1 MVYTLKKYGSKN
13 MNKNYINFMSLP
25 KEPAFKRISAIIEDL
40 IAHDDLYQERLDKQ
54 QMINYIFDLFSQA
67 DTSPDIDKINQEE
80 LTKRINGIL
89 VLHALA
95 GTLNDLTPEEMAIF
109 DEAVG
114 R

>member
-1 MVYTLKKYGSKN
+1 MQDISFQT
-13 MNKNYINFMSLP
+13 
-25 KEPAFKRISAIIEDL
+25 EPAFKRISAIVEDL
-40 IAHDDLYQERLDKQ
+40 IAHNDLYQERLDKQ

-67 DTSPDIDKINQEE
+67 DTSPDIDQINQED
-80 LTKRINGIL
+80 LTKRINSIL
-89 VLHALA
+89 VLHAVA

>member
-1 MVYTLKKYGSKN
+1 MQDISFQT
-13 MNKNYINFMSLP
+13 
-25 KEPAFKRISAIIEDL
+25 EPAFKRISAIVEDL
-40 IAHDDLYQERLDKQ
+40 IAHNDLYQERLDKQ

-67 DTSPDIDKINQEE
+67 DTSPDIDQINQED
-80 LTKRINGIL
+80 LTKRINSIL
-89 VLHALA
+89 VLNAVA